1 MGSRGALVDAALKDS
16 SIKKAIADKKHAPTL
31 FKKLNLSD
39 VETIDNLFD
48 TSNDTRKIEA
58 AINQFESKYEKPRKG
73 GTLASADI
81 NAEDKRESFDEKLTG
96 KKCELGNEYVSMQ
109 CEVNEKRQSLD
120 SCFRNSNFEISKDE
134 NNAYQWTVTN
144 ASSSL
149 CGRPKYFDVSSGMNG
164 ARVYLDSLISSDA
177 VRKDIAGSL
186 GKGLKLKAITDTC
199 GNDGHE
205 TADVTITE
213 RDRQYE
219 VFIKIKCNSTSCS
232 KYICHDNEMKE
243 KPVSEILLAY
253 KLPGRCTKWNVFGRA
268 RVIGTSVTVHGQ
280 CIPKRSN
287 RRSLLSTVGGD
298 RSSG

>member
-144 ASSSL
+144 A
-149 CGRPKYFDVSSGMNG
+149 
-164 ARVYLDSLISSDA
+164 
-177 VRKDIAGSL
+177 
-186 GKGLKLKAITDTC
+186 C